1 LKIKIALV
9 NYIASPQMAHFFAIA
24 PRIICTLRFRIMT
37 YESEKIT
44 RKKRIDQQLKAS
56 GWLIIP
62 YSEGMDLTILTNH
75 TIEELQTNSGPAD
88 YALVVNGKLLGVVEA
103 KKLEVGAAN
112 VLEQAKRYS
121 KGANKTVG
129 EWNEYRVPFLYSS
142 NGELIYYLDARDS
155 KNLSR
160 QIYSFHTPEAMETLF
175 NSNKETA
182 LQWLKEKPINTPG
195 LRPYQKEAIQAFEN
209 NLEERKRLMLL
220 AMATGTGKTFT
231 TVNLVYRMLASGY
244 AKRILFLVDRKS
256 LAAQAVTAF
265 ASFDTPRNIKFKDEY
280 ELYSQR
286 FKKED
291 FEGEAY
297 DPTVLPNSYLTNP
310 DGTKTFLYICT
321 IQRMAIN
328 LYGKAGAFGE
338 NEENEDDA
346 EKLSIPSHAFDLI
359 IADECHRGYTSK
371 ETNVWRNVLNHFDA
385 VKVGLTATPASHT
398 VAYFNKPIFNYSL
411 QQAIEEGYLVD
422 YDAVAINSEVLMNGA
437 FLKEGEQVGMIDTE
451 TGREQ
456 IDQLEDEREFTS
468 TEIEEKITAPD
479 TNQKIV
485 EELKKYTD
493 EWEKRTGRFPKTLIF
508 ASNDIPMISH
518 ADRLVS
524 ICKSVFNR
532 GDDFVAKI
540 TGSPTVDRPLK
551 KIKEFRNRPN
561 PKIVVTVDML
571 STGVDIPS
579 IEFIVFLRPVKS
591 RILWE
596 QMLGRGTRKC
606 DEIGKTHFVIFDCF
620 NGTLIKYFKDASYNF
635 KIDPPGTE
643 TITIKEL
650 IEKIYNNEDRKAN
663 AKRLAKRLHR
673 IEKDMSGN
681 ARDKFATYIPNGDM
695 GKFAELL
702 AKFFEKYK

>member
-1 LKIKIALV
+1 
-9 NYIASPQMAHFFAIA
+9 
-24 PRIICTLRFRIMT
+24 MT

-44 RKKRIDQQLKAS
+44 RKKRIDQQLKAA
-56 GWLIIP
+56 GWLILP
-62 YSEGMDLTILTNH
+62 YSEGMDLTVLTNH
-75 TIEELQTNSGPAD
+75 AIEELQTANGPAD
-88 YALVVNGKLLGVVEA
+88 YALVVNGKLLGVIEA
-103 KKLEVGAAN
+103 KKLEVGAMN

-121 KGANKTVG
+121 RGADKTIG

-142 NGELIYYLDARDS
+142 NGELIYFLDARDY

-160 QIYSFHTPEAMETLF
+160 QVFSF
-175 NSNKETA
+175 NSPDA
-182 LQWLKEKPINTPG
+182 LTDSFNRNENVAFTWLKEKPIDNPF
-195 LRPYQKEAIQAFEN
+195 LRPYQINAIKEYETKLQEG
-209 NLEERKRLMLL
+209 KRLMLL

-280 ELYSQR
+280 EMYSQKFR
-286 FKKED
+286 KDD
-291 FEGEAY
+291 FEGEAF

-310 DGTKTFLYICT
+310 DGSKTFLYVCT

-328 LYGKAGAFGE
+328 LFGKSAVFEGE
-338 NEENEDDA
+338 EETEEDA
-346 EKLSIPSHAFDLI
+346 EEGIKIPSHAFDLI

-398 VAYFNKPIFNYSL
+398 VAYFGKAIFNYPL
-411 QQAIEEGYLVD
+411 QTAIYEGFLVD

-456 IDQLEDEREFTS
+456 IDQLEDERQFTS

-493 EWEKRTGRFPKTLIF
+493 EFEAERGRFPKTLIF
-508 ASNDIPMISH
+508 ASNDIPLISH
-518 ADRLVS
+518 ADRLVN
-524 ICKSVFNR
+524 ICKSVYNR

-551 KIKEFRNRPN
+551 KIKQFRNRPN

-571 STGVDIPS
+571 STGVDIPAL
-579 IEFIVFLRPVKS
+579 EFIVFLRPVKS

-606 DEIGKTHFVIFDCF
+606 DDIDKTHFVIFDCF
-620 NGTLIKYFKDASYNF
+620 NGTLIRYFKNASYNF
-635 KIDPPGTE
+635 KIDPPGTD
-643 TITIKEL
+643 TVTIKEL

-663 AKRLAKRLHR
+663 AKRLSKRLHR

-681 ARDKFATYIPNGDM
+681 ARDKFSSFVPDGDM
-695 GKFAELL
+695 GKFAEQVSI
-702 AKFFEKYK
+702 FFDKYH

>member
-1 LKIKIALV
+1 M
-9 NYIASPQMAHFFAIA
+9 P
-24 PRIICTLRFRIMT
+24 
-37 YESEKIT
+37 YESERVT
-44 RKKRIDQQLKAS
+44 RKKRIDQQLKVD
-56 GWLIIP
+56 GWKIIP
-62 YSEGMDLTILTNH
+62 YHEGMALGALSNH
-75 TIEELQTNSGPAD
+75 AIEEYQTDSGPAD
-88 YALVVNGKLLGVVEA
+88 YALVIKGRLLGIVEA

-121 KGANKTVG
+121 KGAENSVG
-129 EWNEYRVPFLYSS
+129 EWNGYRVPFLYSS
-142 NGELIYYLDARDS
+142 NGELIYFWDARNPR
-155 KNLSR
+155 NLSR
-160 QIYSFHTPEAMETLF
+160 QIYSFHTPEALETFF
-175 NSNKETA
+175 NTDNVRASR
-182 LQWLKEKPINTPG
+182 WLAERPIDTPG
-195 LRPYQKEAIQAFEN
+195 LRPYQKEAIKAFETG
-209 NLEERKRLMLL
+209 LDDGKRQMLL

-256 LAAQAVTAF
+256 LAAQAVSAF

-297 DPTVLPNSYLTNP
+297 DPTVLPSSYLTNP
-310 DGTKTFLYICT
+310 DNTKTFLYVCT

-328 LYGKAGAFGE
+328 LYGMAAAFD
-338 NEENEDDA
+338 NDED
-346 EKLSIPSHAFDLI
+346 EKDDDDDKLAIPSHAFDLI

-398 VAYFNKPIFNYSL
+398 VAYFGKPIFNYPL
-411 QQAIEEGYLVD
+411 QTAIDEGYLVD
-422 YDAVAINSEVLMNGA
+422 YDAVAINSQVLMNGA
-437 FLKEGEQVGMIDTE
+437 FLKEGEKVGMIDTE

-479 TNQKIV
+479 TNLKIV
-485 EELKKYTD
+485 EELKNYTD
-493 EWEKRTGRFPKTLIF
+493 AFEKEHDRFPKTLIF
-508 ASNDIPMISH
+508 ASNDIALTSH
-518 ADRLVS
+518 ADRLVT
-524 ICKSVFNR
+524 ICRSVFNR

-579 IEFIVFLRPVKS
+579 LEFIVFLRPVKS

-606 DEIGKTHFVIFDCF
+606 DDIGKSHFVIFDCF

-635 KIDPPGTE
+635 NIDPPGTDTV
-643 TITIKEL
+643 TIHQL
-650 IEKIYNNEDRKAN
+650 IERIYNGEDRKAN
-663 AKRLAKRLHR
+663 AKRLSKRLHR
-673 IEKDMSGN
+673 IEKNMSGN
-681 ARDKFATYIPNGDM
+681 AREKFKAFIPDGDM
-695 GKFAELL
+695 GRFAEHLS
-702 AKFFEKYK
+702 KFFDKY

>member
-1 LKIKIALV
+1 
-9 NYIASPQMAHFFAIA
+9 
-24 PRIICTLRFRIMT
+24 MT

-44 RKKRIDQQLKAS
+44 RKKRIDQQLKIA
-56 GWLIIP
+56 GWFVIP
-62 YSEGMDLTILTNH
+62 YYEGMNLAILTNH
-75 TIEELQTNSGPAD
+75 AIEEYQTNNGPSD

-121 KGANKTVG
+121 KGANKTIG
-129 EWNEYRVPFLYSS
+129 EWNQYRIPFLYSS
-142 NGELIYYLDARDS
+142 NGELIYHIDIRNEQ
-155 KNLSR
+155 NLNR
-160 QIYSFHTPEAMETLF
+160 QIFSFHTPEALETFF
-175 NSNKETA
+175 NSQKETA
-182 LQWLKEKPINTPG
+182 FQWLKCKPINNKW
-195 LRPYQKEAIQAFEN
+195 LRPYQENAIQSFEN
-209 NLEERKRLMLL
+209 NLEDGKRLMLL

-286 FKKED
+286 FKKDD

-338 NEENEDDA
+338 DEENEDDA
-346 EKLSIPSHAFDLI
+346 ETLSIPSHAFDLI

-398 VAYFNKPIFNYSL
+398 VAYFGKPIFNYPL
-411 QQAIEEGYLVD
+411 QQAIDEGFLVD
-422 YDAVAINSEVLMNGA
+422 YDAVAINSNVLMNGA

-479 TNQKIV
+479 TNQKII
-485 EELKKYTD
+485 EELKKYAN
-493 EWEKRTGRFPKTLIF
+493 EFEKERGRFPKTLIF

-524 ICKSVFNR
+524 ICKAVFNQ

-579 IEFIVFLRPVKS
+579 LEYIVFLRPVKS

-643 TITIKEL
+643 TISIKEL

-673 IEKDMSGN
+673 IEKEMSGN

-695 GKFAELL
+695 GQFAEQVT
-702 AKFFEKYK
+702 KFFDKYK

>member
-1 LKIKIALV
+1 
-9 NYIASPQMAHFFAIA
+9 
-24 PRIICTLRFRIMT
+24 MT

-44 RKKRIDQQLKAS
+44 RKKRIDQQLKAA
-56 GWLIIP
+56 GWLIMP
-62 YSEGMDLTILTNH
+62 YSESMDLSCLTNH
-75 TIEELQTNSGPAD
+75 AIEEYQTNNGPAD
-88 YALVVNGKLLGVVEA
+88 YALIVNGKLLGVVEA

-121 KGANKTVG
+121 KGTNKTIG
-129 EWNEYRVPFLYSS
+129 EWNQYRVPFLYSS
-142 NGELIYYLDARDS
+142 NGELIYFLDVRES

-175 NSNKETA
+175 NSKRELA
-182 LQWLKEKPINTPG
+182 LQWLKEKPINTPR

-209 NLEERKRLMLL
+209 NLDEGKRLMLL

-338 NEENEDDA
+338 DEENEDDA
-346 EKLSIPSHAFDLI
+346 ETLSIPSHAFDLI

-398 VAYFNKPIFNYSL
+398 VAYFNKPIFNYPL
-411 QQAIEEGYLVD
+411 QQAIDEGYLVD

-508 ASNDIPMISH
+508 ASNDIAMISH
-518 ADRLVS
+518 ADRLVN
-524 ICKSVFNR
+524 ICKSVYNR

-579 IEFIVFLRPVKS
+579 LEYIVFLRPVKS

-635 KIDPPGTE
+635 KIDPPGTD
-643 TITIKEL
+643 TISIKEL

-695 GKFAELL
+695 GQFAEQV
-702 AKFFEKYK
+702 AKFFDKYK

>member
-1 LKIKIALV
+1 
-9 NYIASPQMAHFFAIA
+9 
-24 PRIICTLRFRIMT
+24 MT

-44 RKKRIDQQLKAS
+44 RKKRIDQQLKAT
-56 GWLIIP
+56 GWLIIH

-75 TIEELQTNSGPAD
+75 AIEELQTNNGPSD

-129 EWNEYRVPFLYSS
+129 EWNQYRVPFLYSS
-142 NGELIYYLDARDS
+142 NGELIYYLDTRDS

-160 QIYSFHTPEAMETLF
+160 LIYSFHTPEAMETLF
-175 NSNKETA
+175 NSKKETA
-182 LQWLKEKPINTPG
+182 VQWLKEKPINTPG

-209 NLEERKRLMLL
+209 NLEEGKRLMLL

-321 IQRMAIN
+321 IQRMAID
-328 LYGKAGAFGE
+328 LYGKAGAFGDD
-338 NEENEDDA
+338 EENEDDA
-346 EKLSIPSHAFDLI
+346 ETLSIPSHAFDLI

-398 VAYFNKPIFNYSL
+398 IAYFNKPIFNYPL
-411 QQAIEEGYLVD
+411 QQAIDEGYLVD

-437 FLKEGEQVGMIDTE
+437 FLKEGEQVGIIDTE
-451 TGREQ
+451 TGREK

-524 ICKSVFNR
+524 ICKSVFHR

-551 KIKEFRNRPN
+551 KIKEFRNRSN

-579 IEFIVFLRPVKS
+579 LEYIVFLRPVKS

-635 KIDPPGTE
+635 KIDPPGTD

-695 GKFAELL
+695 GQFAEQV

>member
-1 LKIKIALV
+1 M
-9 NYIASPQMAHFFAIA
+9 P
-24 PRIICTLRFRIMT
+24 

-44 RKKRIDQQLKAS
+44 RMKRIDQQLKAA
-56 GWLIIP
+56 GWSIIHF
-62 YSEGMDLTILTNH
+62 SAVKDLTGLSNH
-75 TIEELQTNSGPAD
+75 AVEEFHTLNGPAD
-88 YALVVNGKLLGVVEA
+88 YALIVKGKVLGVVEA
-103 KKLEVGAAN
+103 KKLDVGAQN

-121 KGANKTVG
+121 KGAKQTIG
-129 EWNEYRVPFLYSS
+129 EWNQYHIPFLFSS
-142 NGELIYYLDARDS
+142 NGELIYYLDARNE

-160 QIYSFHTPEAMETLF
+160 QVFSFNTPDALNDAF
-175 NSNKETA
+175 NAKTETA
-182 LQWLKEKPINTPG
+182 IQWLSDKPINTPG
-195 LRPYQKEAIQAFEN
+195 LRNYQKNAIEAYEN
-209 NLEERKRLMLL
+209 QLIEGKRQMLL

-231 TVNLVYRMLASGY
+231 TVNLVYRMLASTY

-265 ASFDTPRNIKFKDEY
+265 ASYDTPRNIKFKDEY
-280 ELYSQR
+280 EMYSQKFR
-286 FKKED
+286 KDD
-291 FEGEAY
+291 FDGEGY

-310 DGTKTFLYICT
+310 DGSKTFLYICT

-328 LYGKAGAFGE
+328 LYGKSAVFDE
-338 NEENEDDA
+338 DEEREDDA
-346 EKLSIPSHAFDLI
+346 EERLSIPSHAFDLI

-398 VAYFNKPIFNYSL
+398 VSYFGKPIFNYPL
-411 QQAIEEGYLVD
+411 QQAIEEGFLVD
-422 YDAVAINSEVLMNGA
+422 YDAVAINSNVLMNGA
-437 FLKEGEQVGMIDTE
+437 FLKEGEQVGVIDTD
-451 TGREQ
+451 TGKEI

-479 TNQKIV
+479 TTQKIV
-485 EELKKYTD
+485 EELKMYAD
-493 EWEKRTGRFPKTLIF
+493 EFEAKTGRFPKTLIF

-571 STGVDIPS
+571 STGVDIPAL
-579 IEFIVFLRPVKS
+579 EFIVFLRPVKS

-620 NGTLIKYFKDASYNF
+620 NGTLIKYFKNASYNF
-635 KIDPPGTE
+635 VIDPPGTD

-663 AKRLAKRLHR
+663 GKRLSKRLHR
-673 IEKDMSGN
+673 IEKDMSGK
-681 ARDKFATYIPNGDM
+681 ARDKFASFIPDGDM
-695 GKFAELL
+695 GKYAEHI
-702 AKFFEKYK
+702 ANFFDKYK

>member
-1 LKIKIALV
+1 M
-9 NYIASPQMAHFFAIA
+9 S
-24 PRIICTLRFRIMT
+24 

-44 RKKRIDQQLKAS
+44 RKKRIDQQLKAA
-56 GWLIIP
+56 GWLIVP
-62 YSEGMDLTILTNH
+62 YSEGMDLSILTNH
-75 TIEELQTNSGPAD
+75 AVEELQTANGPAD
-88 YALVVNGKLLGVVEA
+88 YALVVNGQLLGVVEA
-103 KKLEVGAAN
+103 KKLEVGAQN

-121 KGANKTVG
+121 KGADKTIG
-129 EWNEYRVPFLYSS
+129 EWNGYRVPFLYSS
-142 NGELIYYLDARDS
+142 NGELIYFLDTKDS

-160 QIYSFHTPEAMETLF
+160 QIFSF
-175 NSNKETA
+175 NSPDA
-182 LQWLKEKPINTPG
+182 LTDSFNRNENVGFSWLKEKPIDNPF
-195 LRPYQKEAIQAFEN
+195 LRPYQRNAIQEFEN
-209 NLEERKRLMLL
+209 KLMEGKRLMLL

-280 ELYSQR
+280 EMYSQR

-310 DGTKTFLYICT
+310 DGSKTFLYVCT

-328 LYGKAGAFGE
+328 LYGKSAVFEGE
-338 NEENEDDA
+338 EESEEDA
-346 EKLSIPSHAFDLI
+346 EEGIKIPSHAFDLI

-371 ETNVWRNVLNHFDA
+371 ETNVWRNVFNHFDA

-398 VAYFNKPIFNYSL
+398 VAYFGKAIFNYPL
-411 QQAIEEGYLVD
+411 QTAIDEGYLVD

-456 IDQLEDEREFTS
+456 IDQLEDERQFTS

-493 EWEKRTGRFPKTLIF
+493 EFEAERGRFPKTLIF
-508 ASNDIPMISH
+508 ASNDIPLISH

-524 ICKSVFNR
+524 ICKSVYNR

-551 KIKEFRNRPN
+551 KIKQFRNRPN

-579 IEFIVFLRPVKS
+579 LEFIVFLRPVKS

-606 DEIGKTHFVIFDCF
+606 DDIGKTHFVIFDCF
-620 NGTLIKYFKDASYNF
+620 NGTLIRYFKNASYNF
-635 KIDPPGTE
+635 KIDPPGTD
-643 TITIKEL
+643 TATIKEL
-650 IEKIYNNEDRKAN
+650 IEKIYNNEDRRAN
-663 AKRLAKRLHR
+663 AKRLSKRLHR

-681 ARDKFATYIPNGDM
+681 ARDKFSSFIPDGDM
-695 GKFAELL
+695 GKFAETLS
-702 AKFFEKYK
+702 KFFDKYH

>member
-1 LKIKIALV
+1 M
-9 NYIASPQMAHFFAIA
+9 P
-24 PRIICTLRFRIMT
+24 

-44 RKKRIDQQLKAS
+44 RKKRIDQQLKAT
-56 GWLIIP
+56 GWLIVP
-62 YSEGMDLTILTNH
+62 YAEGMDLSGLTNH
-75 TIEELQTNSGPAD
+75 SIEEFQTNNGPAD
-88 YALVVNGKLLGVVEA
+88 YALVVNGKLLGIVEA

-121 KGANKTVG
+121 KGANKTIG
-129 EWNEYRVPFLYSS
+129 EWNQYHVPFLYSS

-160 QIYSFHTPEAMETLF
+160 QIYSFHTPEAIETFF
-175 NSNKETA
+175 NSKKETA
-182 LQWLKEKPINTPG
+182 LQWLKDKPINTPG
-195 LRPYQKEAIQAFEN
+195 LRPYQKEAIQVFEN
-209 NLEERKRLMLL
+209 NLEEGKRLMLL

-291 FEGEAY
+291 FEGETY

-328 LYGKAGAFGE
+328 LYGKSGAFAE
-338 NEENEDDA
+338 DEENEDDA
-346 EKLSIPSHAFDLI
+346 ETLSIPSHAFDLI

-422 YDAVAINSEVLMNGA
+422 YDAVAINSDVLMNGA
-437 FLKEGEQVGMIDTE
+437 FLKEGEQVGIIDIQ
-451 TGREQ
+451 TGRER

-579 IEFIVFLRPVKS
+579 LEYIVFLRPVKS

-635 KIDPPGTE
+635 IIDPPGTD
-643 TITIKEL
+643 TISIKEL
-650 IEKIYNNEDRKAN
+650 IEKIYNNEDRWAN

-681 ARDKFATYIPNGDM
+681 ARDNFATYIPNGDM
-695 GKFAELL
+695 GKFAEQIS
-702 AKFFEKYK
+702 KFFDKYK

>member
-1 LKIKIALV
+1 
-9 NYIASPQMAHFFAIA
+9 M
-24 PRIICTLRFRIMT
+24 

-44 RKKRIDQQLKAS
+44 RKKRIDQQLKS
-56 GWLIIP
+56 IGWLLVP
-62 YSEGMDLTILTNH
+62 YTEGMDISSLTNH
-75 TIEELQTNSGPAD
+75 AIEEYQTANGPAD
-88 YALVVNGKLLGVVEA
+88 YAFVVKGKMLGCVEA

-121 KGANKTVG
+121 KGAPETIGNWSG
-129 EWNEYRVPFLYSS
+129 YHIPFLYSS
-142 NGELIYYLDARDS
+142 NGELIYHLDARKS
-155 KNLSR
+155 SNISR
-160 QIYSFHTPEAMETLF
+160 QIYQFPTPDALYIEFHQ
-175 NSNKETA
+175 NKETS
-182 LQWLKEKPINTPG
+182 LKWLIEKPIETPG
-195 LRPYQKEAIQAFEN
+195 LRSYQKDAIKAYEN
-209 NLEERKRLMLL
+209 GLDEGKRQMLL

-231 TVNLVYRMLASGY
+231 TVNLVYRMLAAGY

-256 LAAQAVTAF
+256 LAAQSVTAF

-286 FKKED
+286 FKRED

-297 DPTVLPNSYLTNP
+297 DPTVLPNAYLTNP
-310 DGTKTFLYICT
+310 DDSKTFLYVCT

-328 LYGKAGAFGE
+328 LYGKGGAFGE
-338 NEENEDDA
+338 DEEGDEEGDA
-346 EKLSIPSHAFDLI
+346 LPIPSHAFDLI

-385 VKVGLTATPASHT
+385 IKVGLTATPASHT
-398 VAYFNKPIFNYSL
+398 VAYFGKPIFNYPL

-437 FLKEGEQVGMIDTE
+437 FLKEGEQVGVIDTA

-456 IDQLEDEREFTS
+456 IDQLEDEREFSS

-493 EWEKRTGRFPKTLIF
+493 EWEQRTGRFPKTLIF
-508 ASNDIPMISH
+508 ASNDIAMVSH
-518 ADRLVS
+518 ADRLVN
-524 ICKSVFNR
+524 ICKTVFGR

-561 PKIVVTVDML
+561 PSIVVTVDML
-571 STGVDIPS
+571 STGVDIPAL
-579 IEFIVFLRPVKS
+579 EFIVFLRPVKS

-606 DEIGKTHFVIFDCF
+606 NDIDKTHFVIFDCF

-650 IEKIYNNEDRKAN
+650 IEKIYNNEDTKAN
-663 AKRLAKRLHR
+663 AKRLTKRLHR
-673 IEKDMSGN
+673 IEKDMSGK
-681 ARDKFATYIPNGDM
+681 AREKFATYIPNGDM
-695 GKFAELL
+695 GKFAEQIS
-702 AKFFEKYK
+702 KFFEKYR

>member
-1 LKIKIALV
+1 M
-9 NYIASPQMAHFFAIA
+9 P
-24 PRIICTLRFRIMT
+24 

-44 RKKRIDQQLKAS
+44 RKKRIDKQLKTA
-56 GWLIIP
+56 GWQIIP
-62 YSEGMDLTILTNH
+62 YTQGMDISQLTNH
-75 TIEELQTNSGPAD
+75 AIEELQTNNGPAD
-88 YALVVNGKLLGVVEA
+88 YALVVNGQLLAVVEA

-121 KGANKTVG
+121 KGADNTIG
-129 EWNEYRVPFLYSS
+129 EWNGYRVPFLYSS
-142 NGELIYYLDARDS
+142 NGELIYYLDARES

-160 QIYSFHTPEAMETLF
+160 QIYNFNTPEAIETLF
-175 NSNKETA
+175 SSTKETSI
-182 LQWLKEKPINTPG
+182 QWLKDKPINTPG
-195 LRPYQKEAIQAFEN
+195 LRDYQKDAIQAFEN
-209 NLEERKRLMLL
+209 NLEEGKRLMLL

-244 AKRILFLVDRKS
+244 SKRILFLVDRKS

-286 FKKED
+286 FRKDD

-310 DGTKTFLYICT
+310 DGTKTFLYVCT

-328 LYGKAGAFGE
+328 LYGKAAAFGDD
-338 NEENEDDA
+338 EESHDEED
-346 EKLSIPSHAFDLI
+346 ETYSIPSHAFDLI

-371 ETNVWRNVLNHFDA
+371 ETNVWRDVLNHFDA

-398 VAYFNKPIFNYSL
+398 VAYFGKPIFNYPL
-411 QQAIEEGYLVD
+411 QTAIDEGYLVD
-422 YDAVAINSEVLMNGA
+422 YDAVAINSDVLMNGA
-437 FLKEGEQVGMIDTE
+437 FLREGEQVGMIDTE

-479 TNQKIV
+479 TNQKII
-485 EELKKYTD
+485 EEIKKYTD
-493 EWEKRTGRFPKTLIF
+493 EFEKETGRFPKTLIF

-518 ADRLVS
+518 ADRLVN
-524 ICKSVFNR
+524 ICKSVYNR
-532 GDDFVAKI
+532 GDDFAAKI

-571 STGVDIPS
+571 STGVDIPAL
-579 IEFIVFLRPVKS
+579 EFIVFLRPVKS

-606 DEIGKTHFVIFDCF
+606 DDIGKTHFVIFDCF
-620 NGTLIKYFKDASYNF
+620 NGTLIKYFKNASYNF

-663 AKRLAKRLHR
+663 ARRLSKRLHR

-681 ARDKFATYIPNGDM
+681 AREKFKTYIPDGDM
-695 GKFAELL
+695 GKFAEQV
-702 AKFFEKYK
+702 AKFFDKYH

>member
-1 LKIKIALV
+1 
-9 NYIASPQMAHFFAIA
+9 
-24 PRIICTLRFRIMT
+24 MT

-44 RKKRIDQQLKAS
+44 RKKRIDQQLKAT
-56 GWLIIP
+56 GWLIVP
-62 YSEGMDLTILTNH
+62 YSEGMDLSGLTNH
-75 TIEELQTNSGPAD
+75 AIEEFQTNNGPAD
-88 YALVVNGKLLGVVEA
+88 YALVVNGKMLGIVEA

-121 KGANKTVG
+121 KGANKTIG
-129 EWNEYRVPFLYSS
+129 EWNQYQVPFLYSS

-155 KNLSR
+155 INLSR
-160 QIYSFHTPEAMETLF
+160 QIFGFHTPEAMETLF
-175 NSNKETA
+175 NSNIETA
-182 LQWLKEKPINTPG
+182 LQWLKDRPINNPWI
-195 LRPYQKEAIQAFEN
+195 RPYQKEAIQAFEN
-209 NLEERKRLMLL
+209 NLEDGKRLMLL

-231 TVNLVYRMLASGY
+231 TVNIVYRMLASGY

-286 FKKED
+286 FKKDD
-291 FEGEAY
+291 FDGEAY

-328 LYGKAGAFGE
+328 LYGKMGAFGDD
-338 NEENEDDA
+338 EESEDDA
-346 EKLSIPSHAFDLI
+346 ETLSIPSHAFDLI

-398 VAYFNKPIFNYSL
+398 VAYFNKPIVNYPL
-411 QQAIEEGYLVD
+411 QQAIDEGFLVD
-422 YDAVAINSEVLMNGA
+422 YDAVAINSEVLMKGA
-437 FLKEGEQVGMIDTE
+437 FLKEGEQVGMIDTQ

-479 TNQKIV
+479 TNQKII
-485 EELKKYTD
+485 EELKKYAD
-493 EWEKRTGRFPKTLIF
+493 EFEKERGRFPKTLIF

-524 ICKSVFNR
+524 ICKQVFNQ

-579 IEFIVFLRPVKS
+579 LEYIVFLRPVKS

-606 DEIGKTHFVIFDCF
+606 DDIGKTHFVIFDCF

-635 KIDPPGTE
+635 KIDPPGTD

-663 AKRLAKRLHR
+663 AKRLSKRLHR

-695 GKFAELL
+695 GQFAEQV
-702 AKFFEKYK
+702 AKFFDKYK